1 MSLVVEFKEG
11 WRVGMLL
18 LEMNVVN
25 FRLFRGE
32 STVLTDVNLTRS
44 GDIRKL
50 NFDLKK
56 ISYL

>member
-32 STVLTDVNLTRS
+32 STVLTYVNLTR
-44 GDIRKL
+44 
-50 NFDLKK
+50 
-56 ISYL
+56 